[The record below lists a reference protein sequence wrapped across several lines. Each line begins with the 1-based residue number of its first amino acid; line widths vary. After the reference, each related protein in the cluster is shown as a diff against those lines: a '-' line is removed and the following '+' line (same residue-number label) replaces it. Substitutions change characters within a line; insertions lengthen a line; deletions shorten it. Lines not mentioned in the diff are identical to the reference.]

1 MLPVLSPSLAIDQ
14 SSLPAWRSALGIYTE
29 KLIGKHCREELK
41 KNKPG
46 NNLPGKYQC
55 CLIQSVRSHQGTNTN
70 HMEQSRDRSIGMS
83 ADTVSTPDHK
93 FAEAVAGLCLEKYAK
108 LPRRGKPMV
117 GKEWTLL
124 AGIVMATENGEPPAN
139 LKETSSMTAMLRFWL
154 GGPFSGGDASIFPK
168 QSGSECESPGEL
180 VTVKDGDLQLDSRGS
195 CFKEVDSKT
204 GSGGRT
210 KAVPMC
216 SIHGGNDASHVQ
228 NVSVVFEKELP
239 EKIGCTTQGQSLNI
253 NCENGADNEISEVT
267 VKPDDKLIRGCAD
280 SSNKCGTS
288 VEIMHEHQD
297 IGTKND
303 CLSDQCGSG
312 VKTDKAEEVKS
323 SQDTEN
329 KEDKRKRLVEDVDA
343 DAIKRQKLHKTPV
356 KGDIYRTGAKCLPG
370 GAQDALQPGTDYH
383 ATAAFRTKPGRG
395 ERTLCM
401 SCSDKLAR
409 WCVVGLQGAL
419 LAHFLDTPIY
429 LVSVVVGSCPYD
441 KHSMYRA
448 LVSRSEGVEGAL
460 PRGYCHHQPVFLQSP
475 LTFPYSRQV
484 VEEQNPG
491 VSLVPSSVGLGWHLG
506 EDGGMTDVTVL
517 GKKQGVT
524 AKNRHTE
531 KARSAMCSK
540 SLFDLFLSLV
550 SDIPPENL
558 PDSIRNKTLHTY
570 HDYKMA
576 ATDYQLSWQQLLS
589 IFKNWQ
595 HKPSGYTDFT

>member
-1 MLPVLSPSLAIDQ
+1 
-14 SSLPAWRSALGIYTE
+14 
-29 KLIGKHCREELK
+29 
-41 KNKPG
+41 
-46 NNLPGKYQC
+46 
-55 CLIQSVRSHQGTNTN
+55 
-70 HMEQSRDRSIGMS
+70 MS

-124 AGIVMATENGEPPAN
+124 AGIVMATENGDIINDSHAEVLARRAFLRYLYVELGRLYRTGASEVLEMADHN
-139 LKETSSMTAMLRFWL
+139 RCGLKQGVTFHMYTSLT
-154 GGPFSGGDASIFPK
+154 PCGDASIFPK